1 SSGMLPLL
9 LVKERSHPDRARHG
23 RETFSNP
30 PAATRRPPLEKG
42 VSLFHSFFFLR
53 REAGERFHF
62 GRLGRIF
69 APSLFQREQLC
80 QQGIALCQVLF
91 DFTIALS
98 TVSSFRMQAV
108 MATLGC
114 LPAARSRS
122 WTARISGLQRIAL
135 LVAL

>member
-1 SSGMLPLL
+1 QAALI
-9 LVKERSHPDRARHG
+9 HPPESKSRTFGCGFFMTARRDRRRQDCRLRAG
-23 RETFSNP
+23 R
-30 PAATRRPPLEKG
+30 A
-42 VSLFHSFFFLR
+42 H
-53 REAGERFHF
+53 
-62 GRLGRIF
+62 

-122 WTARISGLQRIAL
+122 WNARISGLQRIAL
-135 LVAL
+135 IVAM

>member
-1 SSGMLPLL
+1 MDRIGRIPGIDGIPVDLL
-9 LVKERSHPDRARHG
+9 LIDWTGCCLAARAGRSQLPDESPRR
-23 RETFSNP
+23 F
-30 PAATRRPPLEKG
+30 AATPFEKG
-42 VSLFHSFFFLR
+42 GEKSSPSF
-53 REAGERFHF
+53 
-62 GRLGRIF
+62 
-69 APSLFQREQLC
+69 FQREQLC

-122 WTARISGLQRIAL
+122 WNARISGLQRIAL
-135 LVAL
+135 IVAM

>member
-1 SSGMLPLL
+1 MRSGDQRGADWREVFPQHAYP
-9 LVKERSHPDRARHG
+9 RSMAKKGRDQGARLSG
-23 RETFSNP
+23 D
-30 PAATRRPPLEKG
+30 LEDWQ
-42 VSLFHSFFFLR
+42 
-53 REAGERFHF
+53 
-62 GRLGRIF
+62 
-69 APSLFQREQLC
+69 APTISIVREQLC

-122 WTARISGLQRIAL
+122 WNARISGLQRIAL
-135 LVAL
+135 IVAM